1 MQKYDKFLNY
11 TVFAWKNIPT
21 ISSTKKCKQSLLLK
35 DDYEKHSGNIADKG
49 LKELTTRQTHGVFH
63 IFP

>member
-35 DDYEKHSGNIADKG
+35 DDYEKTLREH
-49 LKELTTRQTHGVFH
+49 RR
-63 IFP
+63 